1 MQHTIEQSSQ
11 HEQSTPPAS
20 ATPRRGWWKRKASRR
35 TNRIDRPQRA
45 SMAAFDATKTEPESF
60 YERAIEWT
68 HRADKIINLVLGY
81 FLAVASVLGF
91 MDVLSNGEVLGHVP
105 FLFYI
110 WLLIMGLG
118 VDFQILLVI
127 GRVPDLA
134 RMVGHPV
141 GKWVLVIFNIAFLAF
156 LAYVSIVIGAVFT
169 QHRDVPGTIAQ
180 AMGVLGINSTSF
192 VYERAALAT
201 FLLILMAV
209 DRTMERW
216 RMQIASSNR
225 QQREHEQE
233 QVSTTE
239 SEQTNAA
246 HAAQQSPV
254 QASDLAQIIQAMQE
268 VNAQNLAAMQAMN
281 NETMQRFSQVT
292 VELVRETIERTVAT
306 IALPGATP
314 HTFAVPAPAPQSEQR
329 HVDDEQERD
338 TEALNALDIRVPS
351 DRSARDYGT
360 LIEAMYRGNND
371 LTAAEIVDRVGCSRS
386 TATKW
391 LKRIKHV

>member
-1 MQHTIEQSSQ
+1 MQDTVQTTQQEEQLAPHATVSWRERRQ
-11 HEQSTPPAS
+11 EAKRARQQDRAAKRQEKRDQES
-20 ATPRRGWWKRKASRR
+20 ALAT
-35 TNRIDRPQRA
+35 
-45 SMAAFDATKTEPESF
+45 FDLTRTEPESF

-81 FLAVASVLGF
+81 LLAVASVLGF

-141 GKWVLVIFNIAFLAF
+141 GKWILVIFNIAFLAF

-169 QHRDVPGTIAQ
+169 QHRDVPGTITQ

-192 VYERAALAT
+192 VYERATLAT

-216 RMQIASSNR
+216 RMQIAAGNR
-225 QQREHEQE
+225 QQQREANNVEVTEKQANVVTLVEQNKQSSE
-233 QVSTTE
+233 MAQV
-239 SEQTNAA
+239 
-246 HAAQQSPV
+246 
-254 QASDLAQIIQAMQE
+254 IKAMQE
-268 VNAQNLAAMQAMN
+268 MNTQNLAAMQAMN
-281 NETMQRFSQVT
+281 NETLERFSRVT
-292 VELVRETIERTVAT
+292 AEMVRETVEHTTATVTLPGFARR
-306 IALPGATP
+306 ALPPGITQDENDLERNTGALRSIDLNG
-314 HTFAVPAPAPQSEQR
+314 ANEQR
-329 HVDDEQERD
+329 MRY
-338 TEALNALDIRVPS
+338 
-351 DRSARDYGT
+351 YGE
-360 LIEAMYRGNND
+360 LIEAIYRGNPEVKIS
-371 LTAAEIVDRVGCSRS
+371 EIVDKVGCSRA
-386 TATKW
+386 TASRW
-391 LKRIKHV
+391 LKQVKTSVTQEN

>member
-1 MQHTIEQSSQ
+1 MQEAQIQNQQPLTRADHRVQAKLQ
-11 HEQSTPPAS
+11 KQ
-20 ATPRRGWWKRKASRR
+20 
-35 TNRIDRPQRA
+35 IDRANRKQELGNRA
-45 SMAAFDATKTEPESF
+45 SFDATKTDPDSF

-81 FLAVASVLGF
+81 LLAIASVLGF

-105 FLFYI
+105 FLFYV

-141 GKWVLVIFNIAFLAF
+141 GKWILVSFNIVFLSF
-156 LAYVSIVIGAVFT
+156 LAYVSIIIGAVFT

-180 AMGVLGINSTSF
+180 AMSVLNINSTSF

-216 RMQIASSNR
+216 RMQIAAGNK
-225 QQREHEQE
+225 QQGK
-233 QVSTTE
+233 QVQVTE
-239 SEQTNAA
+239 TEEPVNMSQPAQGIQT
-246 HAAQQSPV
+246 
-254 QASDLAQIIQAMQE
+254 SDLAQIIAAMQE
-268 VNAQNLAAMQAMN
+268 MNAQNMAAMQTIN
-281 NETMQRFSQVT
+281 NETINRFSTAT

-306 IALPGATP
+306 VALPESTHMALPAGSKQDQETGQESVDVPEKPERGKQTIDYGALIEQMYQEDP
-314 HTFAVPAPAPQSEQR
+314 HVTTTIIEQRLGCTRKTASKHLQRLRPAPNTIVVTEL
-329 HVDDEQERD
+329 ETEGIQE
-338 TEALNALDIRVPS
+338 E
-351 DRSARDYGT
+351 G
-360 LIEAMYRGNND
+360 
-371 LTAAEIVDRVGCSRS
+371 
-386 TATKW
+386 
-391 LKRIKHV
+391 

>member
-1 MQHTIEQSSQ
+1 MQEVQIQDQKQLTRAERRAQAKLAKQIARANKKQEQAANGSFDV
-11 HEQSTPPAS
+11 T
-20 ATPRRGWWKRKASRR
+20 R
-35 TNRIDRPQRA
+35 TDP
-45 SMAAFDATKTEPESF
+45 DSF

-81 FLAVASVLGF
+81 LLAIASVLGF

-105 FLFYI
+105 FLFYV

-141 GKWVLVIFNIAFLAF
+141 GKWVLVTFNIVFLSF
-156 LAYVSIVIGAVFT
+156 LAYVSIIIGAVFT

-180 AMGVLGINSTSF
+180 AMSVLNINSTSF

-216 RMQIASSNR
+216 RMQIAAGNK
-225 QQREHEQE
+225 QQGKQA
-233 QVSTTE
+233 QVTE
-239 SEQTNAA
+239 EKQQVNTPPTQGIQT
-246 HAAQQSPV
+246 SY
-254 QASDLAQIIQAMQE
+254 LAQIIQAMQE
-268 VNAQNLAAMQAMN
+268 MNTQNLAAMQSMN
-281 NETMQRFSQVT
+281 QETLNRFSTVT

-306 IALPGATP
+306 VALPEPAHIALPAGN
-314 HTFAVPAPAPQSEQR
+314 EG
-329 HVDDEQERD
+329 EQEGLETDEEPKRGKQRD
-338 TEALNALDIRVPS
+338 YAVEIEALFTENPNITTPEVEKRLGCTRKTASKHLQRLRPVPPV
-351 DRSARDYGT
+351 
-360 LIEAMYRGNND
+360 
-371 LTAAEIVDRVGCSRS
+371 IVVTELETDQEGIQE
-386 TATKW
+386 TEG
-391 LKRIKHV
+391 